1 MVKIIHVES
10 FDFYGTGSQQQQQDD
25 KQVLKQHVK
34 KLLNRIT
41 RAEVVGAV
49 EAVGAE
55 VGISRTTSKFEH

>member
-34 KLLNRIT
+34 KLLIGLQERKWLE
-41 RAEVVGAV
+41 RLKRLERKL
-49 EAVGAE
+49 E
-55 VGISRTTSKFEH
+55 